1 MFRWMYE
8 SNQTKCRS
16 TERGES
22 RYSFRRI
29 DVNPGEEQLVAVVVV
44 SRPLGNHL
52 SDISQITN
60 ETWYQKINIEFPYLR
75 IITLSIHPP
84 KEE

>member
-1 MFRWMYE
+1 MFSWMYE

-16 TERGES
+16 KETGES

-60 ETWYQKINIEFPYLR
+60 KTWYQKINIEFPDLR